1 MNLKEAFRFQNKLN
15 SLMDEAQMILSQE
28 ENVTKVK
35 KTYLRK
41 KVMREAEDET
51 TVDAPSTEY
60 GDKITEIAG
69 FILEMLHEREVLS
82 QAIARAKQNLPI
94 DMDSE
99 TGLNIR
105 RQEVAR
111 LFKRMGGLRSSE
123 IVRQNAGTGY
133 RFNSDGNQ
141 VAYKCD
147 VKIVTTINF
156 DRNKIQRYAAKMNSR
171 ADEISAEIDRCLI
184 NSEVLYDRPF
194 DVNDT
199 FSEVFE
205 AYLEKIGR

>member
-105 RQEVAR
+105 RQEIAR

-147 VKIVTTINF
+147 VKVVTTINF

-205 AYLEKIGR
+205 AYLEKIGH

>member
-1 MNLKEAFRFQNKLN
+1 M
-15 SLMDEAQMILSQE
+15 
-28 ENVTKVK
+28 TKVK

-105 RQEVAR
+105 RQEIAR

-147 VKIVTTINF
+147 VKVVTTINF